1 MLPVCLTIAGHD
13 PCGGAGICA
22 DIRIFEQLGVHG
34 CSVITALT
42 AQNPN
47 EIRYIQAASTDT
59 LRASMQA
66 ILDYY
71 PVITIKTGMLVN
83 AELVETVADIA
94 SGFCSDGGIL
104 VVDPVL
110 VSSSGTALLNT
121 SGMEA
126 LQTHLLPLAT
136 LITPN
141 LPEAEILL
149 ANKNNLADRSQEQMA
164 CALSERF
171 GTSVL
176 MKGGHLPTDNMLLCD
191 ILALA
196 DGKVHKFFHPRLL
209 AKHDNLHGT
218 GCRLSAYICAL
229 LAKKA
234 SLLEA
239 VSTAVQDSDLII
251 GQSKL

>member
-47 EIRYIQAASTDT
+47 EIRCIQAANTET

-66 ILDYY
+66 VLDYY
-71 PVITIKTGMLVN
+71 PVIAIKTGMLVN
-83 AELVETVADIA
+83 AELVETVADII
-94 SGFCSDGGIL
+94 SYFCTHGGIL

-110 VSSSGTALLNT
+110 LSSSGTTLLNMV
-121 SGMEA
+121 GMKA

-141 LPEAEILL
+141 LPEAAMLL
-149 ANKNNLADRSQEQMA
+149 ANQNNLADMSQEQMA
-164 CALSERF
+164 CSLSKKL
-171 GTSVL
+171 GISVL
-176 MKGGHLPTDNMLLCD
+176 VKGGHVPTDNMLLCD
-191 ILALA
+191 ILVLA
-196 DGKVHKFFHPRLL
+196 SGILHKFFHPRLL
-209 AKHDNLHGT
+209 VKHDELHGT

-229 LAKKA
+229 LAKKI

-239 VSTAVQDSDLII
+239 VSTAVHDSDLII